1 MTLGASENV
10 EFWRNEIYSTRAA
23 DIIRKISREYLQ
35 LPNASSTRSLQGTM
49 GAVA

>member
-10 EFWRNEIYSTRAA
+10 EFWRNETRDA
-23 DIIRKISREYLQ
+23 DIKWKISREYLQ